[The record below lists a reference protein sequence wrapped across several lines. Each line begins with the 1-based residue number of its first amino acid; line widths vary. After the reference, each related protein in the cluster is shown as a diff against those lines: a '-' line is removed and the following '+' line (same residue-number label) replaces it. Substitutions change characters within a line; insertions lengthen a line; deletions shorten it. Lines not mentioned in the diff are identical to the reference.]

1 MFWIIQVLHLL
12 GATASYRIPRGDE
25 SPTNV
30 RQRTGRAY
38 FLLLISGLRLAHDIG
53 ELPAL
58 TAKDLSRKW
67 TPTNRASFR
76 DLSPLGKTVLCL
88 IFAGWKS

>member
-12 GATASYRIPRGDE
+12 GATAPYRIPRGDE

-53 ELPAL
+53 ELPAP
-58 TAKDLSRKW
+58 TAKDLS
-67 TPTNRASFR
+67 
-76 DLSPLGKTVLCL
+76 
-88 IFAGWKS
+88 